1 MAKRR
6 TAPKAAAPN
15 VEAQQHHR
23 DVMKWIRERE
33 QRCQPTLI
41 LDEPL
46 TSNLLKQ
53 PGELERVLT
62 GIKRGFVQADQRHRT
77 AIDHEVMRCVRV
89 ARFLNAH
96 FRKPNNILGGKWLE
110 HWRKHKK
117 VKTEALRFVFLQTHA
132 DAKKASLYYRAIY
145 TLFDENVLIE
155 DIPARVTAGGGYQAL
170 ADANVRFPRK
180 APDDEMGN
188 DKKSK
193 PSKVKMSDREGD
205 DNCDDE
211 QSERIDGKETSDE
224 GDETKEPA
232 PKVTLLATFDQDG
245 RSFLD
250 LPLPCYVTVFMHV
263 TAGPGESRRVRISD
277 AELAE

>member
-6 TAPKAAAPN
+6 TAQKEAATN
-15 VEAQQHHR
+15 IEAQRHRR
-23 DVMKWIRERE
+23 DVMKWVRERE
-33 QRCQPTLI
+33 QRCQPTLTF
-41 LDEPL
+41 DEPL
-46 TSNLLKQ
+46 TSDLLKQ

-62 GIKRGFVQADQRHRT
+62 GIKQGFVQADQRHRT

-96 FRKPNNILGGKWLE
+96 FRKPNNVLGGKWLE

-145 TLFDENVLIE
+145 TIFDENVLIE

-180 APDDEMGN
+180 APVEEVGN
-188 DKKSK
+188 DKKPK
-193 PSKVKMSDREGD
+193 PSKLKLSDSEGD
-205 DNCDDE
+205 DGDDE
-211 QSERIDGKETSDE
+211 QSERIDGNDTSDE
-224 GDETKEPA
+224 GDETEEPA

-250 LPLPCYVTVFMHV
+250 LPLPCYVTVVMHV
-263 TAGPGESRRVRISD
+263 TAGPGKSRRVRISHT
-277 AELAE
+277 ELAE